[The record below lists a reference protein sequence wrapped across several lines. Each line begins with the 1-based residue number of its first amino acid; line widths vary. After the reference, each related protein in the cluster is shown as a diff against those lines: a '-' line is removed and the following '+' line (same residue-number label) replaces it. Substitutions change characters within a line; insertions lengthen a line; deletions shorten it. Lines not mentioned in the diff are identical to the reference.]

1 MTGGQPTDG
10 QITAPQ
16 ITQQMHAEGVR
27 KIVIVTDDPAKY
39 DATSELDHSAVNAH
53 GATGDAW
60 KLAPG
65 VTVHHR
71 DELDRIQRELRE
83 YPGVSVLIY
92 DQTCA
97 SEKRRRRKKNTPE
110 KTVFADPARRVV
122 INDLVCEGC
131 GDCSVK
137 SNCLSVEPLET
148 EFGRKR
154 TINQS
159 SCNKDYSCLN
169 GFCPSFVTVE
179 GGKLRKGKA
188 AATATMPQLPEA
200 AVPAMKVSGTYG
212 LVVTGVGGT
221 GVVTIGQLLGMAA
234 HLEGRGVSVLDMAG
248 LAQKGG
254 AVFSHVQIAPTPA
267 DLYATRIAMGEAD
280 VLLGCDLIVTTSNEA
295 MSKIQS
301 GKTRAVVNTA
311 ESPTADFV
319 RNPDWQFGGGNLA
332 QQVRD
337 AVGSDD
343 ACTFV
348 DANSLATA
356 LMGDAIYTNPF
367 MLGFA
372 WQKGWIPLAHETMVR
387 AIELNAV
394 AVDANKKAF
403 EWGRYAAHDVEAV
416 RRIALPDTAN
426 NVVELK
432 RFASSLEDIVARRAE
447 FLTGY
452 QNAAYAKRYA
462 DLVERVR
469 RVESDRL
476 QSGQIAEAVARSY
489 FKVLAYKDEYEVARL
504 HADPAFSARIASQFE
519 GDYKLNFHLAPP
531 LLSRPDPVTG
541 KARKRQFGPWMMPVF
556 RVLAKG
562 KGLRGTALDLFGYTA
577 ERRGERELIVE
588 YEALVE
594 EILTRLT
601 AENQAVALE
610 LAGLPQEIR
619 GFGHVREANLRV
631 AKTRWTAL
639 LARLR
644 GQATAQVIRMPQK
657 AA

>member
-1 MTGGQPTDG
+1 
-10 QITAPQ
+10 
-16 ITQQMHAEGVR
+16 
-27 KIVIVTDDPAKY
+27 
-39 DATSELDHSAVNAH
+39 
-53 GATGDAW
+53 
-60 KLAPG
+60 
-65 VTVHHR
+65 
-71 DELDRIQRELRE
+71 
-83 YPGVSVLIY
+83 
-92 DQTCA
+92 
-97 SEKRRRRKKNTPE
+97 
-110 KTVFADPARRVV
+110 VFPDPARRVV

-131 GDCSVK
+131 GDCSVQ

-154 TINQS
+154 QINQS

-169 GFCPSFVTVE
+169 GFCPSFVTIE

-188 AATATMPQLPEA
+188 SALGQ
-200 AVPAMKVSGTYG
+200 VPALPTPELPSLRSQGAYG
-212 LVVTGVGGT
+212 VVVTGVGGT

-234 HLEGRGVSVLDMAG
+234 HIEGKGVSVLDMAG

-254 AVFSHVQIAPTPA
+254 AVFSHVQFAPTPA

-280 VLLGCDLIVTTSNEA
+280 VVLGCDLIVTTSNEA

-319 RNPDWQFGGGNLA
+319 RNPDWQFGGSNLA

-343 ACTFV
+343 ACAFV
-348 DANSLATA
+348 DANGLATA

-372 WQKGWIPLAHETMVR
+372 WQKGWLPLAHETLVR
-387 AIELNAV
+387 AIELNGV
-394 AVDANKKAF
+394 AVEANKKAF

-416 RRIALPDTAN
+416 RRIAFPDAAN

-432 RFASSLEDIVARRAE
+432 RFASSLEDIVARRVE

-452 QNAAYAKRYA
+452 QNSAYAKRYA

-476 QSGQIAEAVARSY
+476 QSGQVAEAVARSY
-489 FKVLAYKDEYEVARL
+489 FKLLAYKDEYEVARL

-541 KARKRQFGPWMMPVF
+541 KARKRQFGAWLMPVF
-556 RVLAKG
+556 RILAKG
-562 KGLRGTALDLFGYTA
+562 KGLRGTALDLFGYTD
-577 ERRGERELIVE
+577 ERRSERALIGE

-594 EILTRLT
+594 EILTRLN
-601 AENQAVALE
+601 AENQAVARE
-610 LAGLPQEIR
+610 LAALPQEIR
-619 GFGHVREANLRV
+619 GFGHVREANLR
-631 AKTRWTAL
+631 AARTRWTAL

-644 GQATAQVIRMPQK
+644 GQVAAQVIRLPQK

>member
-1 MTGGQPTDG
+1 LRSQG
-10 QITAPQ
+10 AY
-16 ITQQMHAEGVR
+16 GV
-27 KIVIVTDDPAKY
+27 
-39 DATSELDHSAVNAH
+39 
-53 GATGDAW
+53 
-60 KLAPG
+60 
-65 VTVHHR
+65 
-71 DELDRIQRELRE
+71 
-83 YPGVSVLIY
+83 
-92 DQTCA
+92 
-97 SEKRRRRKKNTPE
+97 
-110 KTVFADPARRVV
+110 
-122 INDLVCEGC
+122 
-131 GDCSVK
+131 
-137 SNCLSVEPLET
+137 
-148 EFGRKR
+148 
-154 TINQS
+154 
-159 SCNKDYSCLN
+159 
-169 GFCPSFVTVE
+169 
-179 GGKLRKGKA
+179 
-188 AATATMPQLPEA
+188 
-200 AVPAMKVSGTYG
+200 
-212 LVVTGVGGT
+212 VVTGVGGT

-234 HLEGRGVSVLDMAG
+234 HIEGKGVSVLDMAG

-254 AVFSHVQIAPTPA
+254 AVFSHVQFAPTPS

-280 VLLGCDLIVTTSNEA
+280 VVLGCDLIVTTSNEA

-301 GKTRAVVNTA
+301 GKTRAVVNTS

-319 RNPDWQFGGGNLA
+319 RNPGWQFGGGNLA

-343 ACTFV
+343 GCAFV
-348 DANSLATA
+348 DANGLATA

-372 WQKGWIPLAHETMVR
+372 WQKGWLPLTHETLVR

-416 RRIALPDTAN
+416 RRIALPDAAN
-426 NVVELK
+426 NVFELK
-432 RFASSLEDIVARRAE
+432 RFASSLEDIVARRVE

-452 QNAAYAKRYA
+452 QNSAYAKRYA
-462 DLVERVR
+462 ELVERVR

-476 QSGQIAEAVARSY
+476 QSGQVAEAVARSY

-519 GDYKLNFHLAPP
+519 GAYKLNFHLAPP

-556 RVLAKG
+556 RILAKG

-577 ERRGERELIVE
+577 ERRSERALIGE
-588 YEALVE
+588 YEALIE
-594 EILTRLT
+594 EILTRLN

-610 LAGLPQEIR
+610 LAALPQEIR
-619 GFGHVREANLRV
+619 GFGHVREANLR
-631 AKTRWTAL
+631 AARTRWTAL

-644 GQATAQVIRMPQK
+644 GQTTAQVIPMPQK